1 MVVGELAY
9 ERDVIVIG
17 GGPGGYHAAIRAAQL
32 GRNVTLVEQNQLGG
46 ICLNKGCIPSKILT
60 QSAEKFT
67 SFQEGENWGLEAGDI
82 SFNADKFQQYKQ
94 TKIEQLRSGIEALCQ
109 ANKIE
114 ILNGSAFFLSEDK
127 VGIENGDKFDVFRFK
142 NAIIATGGRPE
153 KPLWARQISDRV
165 LDQHSISDLSEIPDK
180 LLIYGSDYI
189 ALEIGMAYQA
199 LGSKVTLIL
208 DDGKE
213 EFDFDQ
219 SICRELKRI
228 LKKKKID
235 VVRNSDVLEL
245 QRMDDM
251 LTVTF
256 TLTGKIDTISGTHL
270 FVSTPIRPNTNQL
283 GLSRIGVEQCAAGY
297 IKVDYQSRTTQNHI
311 YAIGDVTEGP
321 ALAVKAIKQ
330 GKTAAEAISGIKSE
344 SDFHFIPVVAHTQPP
359 IASAGLTEKEAINMG
374 YDIEIGQFSLSANGF
389 STLTGKKEGFIKV
402 ISCKEKQVFLG
413 IHMVGTGAIELI
425 SAGITAL
432 EMAARDEDLIFPN
445 YPHPSVNEGLLEA
458 VEALRNQA
466 IHIPPKSL
474 KAQKIKV

>member
-1 MVVGELAY
+1 MVVGELAH
-9 ERDVIVIG
+9 ERDVIIIG

-32 GRNVTLVEQNQLGG
+32 GRSVTLVEQDQLGG

-67 SFQEGENWGLEAGDI
+67 SFLEGESWGLEGGDI
-82 SFNADKFQQYKQ
+82 SFNFNKLQQYKQ
-94 TKIEQLRSGIEALCQ
+94 KKIEQLRTGVEALCK

-127 VGIENGDKFDVFRFK
+127 VGIEKGDKFDVFRFR
-142 NAIIATGGRPE
+142 NAIIATGGTPE
-153 KPLWARQISDRV
+153 KPPWTRELSELV
-165 LDQHSISDLSEIPDK
+165 FDQHSISDLSEIPDK

-189 ALEIGMAYQA
+189 ALEIGMAFQA
-199 LGSKVTLIL
+199 LGSKVTMIL

-213 EFDFDQ
+213 DFDFDQ

-235 VVRNSDVLEL
+235 VVRNSEVLEL
-245 QRMDDM
+245 QFKEDM
-251 LTVTF
+251 FTVTF
-256 TLTGKIDTISGTHL
+256 ELKGKIETISGTHL
-270 FVSTPIRPNTNQL
+270 FVSTTIRPNTNQL
-283 GLSRIGVEQCAAGY
+283 GLSRIGVEQCAAGF
-297 IKVDYQSRTTQNHI
+297 IKVDAQSRTTQKHI
-311 YAIGDVTEGP
+311 FAVGDVTEGP

-330 GKTAAEAISGIKSE
+330 GKTAAEAIAGIQSQ
-344 SDFHFIPVVAHTQPP
+344 SDFHFIPIVAHTQPA
-359 IASAGLTEKEAINMG
+359 IASAGLTEKEAINLG
-374 YDIEIGQFSLSANGF
+374 NDIEIGQFSLSANGF
-389 STLTGKKEGFIKV
+389 STLAGKKEGFIKV
-402 ISCKEKQVFLG
+402 ISCKEKQVLLG

-466 IHIPPKSL
+466 IHIPPKSINEQKL
-474 KAQKIKV
+474 KV

>member
-1 MVVGELAY
+1 MVVGELAH
-9 ERDVIVIG
+9 ERDVIIIG

-32 GRNVTLVEQNQLGG
+32 GSSVTLVEQEQLGG

-60 QSAEKFT
+60 QSADKFT
-67 SFQEGENWGLEAGDI
+67 SFQEGENWGLEGGDI
-82 SFNADKFQQYKQ
+82 SFNLSKLQQYKQ
-94 TKIEQLRSGIEALCQ
+94 KKIEQLRAGVEALCQ

-127 VGIENGDKFDVFRFK
+127 VGIEKGDKFDVFRFR
-142 NAIIATGGRPE
+142 NAIIATGGTPE
-153 KPLWARQISDRV
+153 KPPWTRELSEMV

-189 ALEIGMAYQA
+189 ALEIGMAFQT
-199 LGSKVTLIL
+199 LGSKVTMIL
-208 DDGKE
+208 DEGKE
-213 EFDFDQ
+213 DFDFDQ
-219 SICRELKRI
+219 SICQELKRI

-235 VVRNSDVLEL
+235 IVRNSDVLEL
-245 QRMDDM
+245 QHKEDM
-251 LTVTF
+251 FTVTF
-256 TLTGKIDTISGTHL
+256 ELKGKIETISGTHL
-270 FVSTPIRPNTNQL
+270 FVSTALRPNTIQL
-283 GLSRIGVEQCAAGY
+283 GLPRIGVEQCAAGF
-297 IKVDYQSRTTQNHI
+297 IKVDAQSRTTQNHI
-311 YAIGDVTEGP
+311 FAVGDVTEGP

-330 GKTAAEAISGIKSE
+330 GKTAAEAIAGIQSQ
-344 SDFHFIPVVAHTQPP
+344 SDFHFIPIVAHTQPP

-374 YDIEIGQFSLSANGF
+374 NDIEIGQFSLSANGF

-402 ISCKEKQVFLG
+402 ISCKEKQVLLG

-466 IHIPPKSL
+466 IHIPPKSKNEQKL
-474 KAQKIKV
+474 KV

>member
-1 MVVGELAY
+1 MVVGELAH
-9 ERDVIVIG
+9 ERDVIIIG

-32 GRNVTLVEQNQLGG
+32 GRSVTLVEQDQLGG

-67 SFQEGENWGLEAGDI
+67 SFQEGENWGLEGGDI
-82 SFNADKFQQYKQ
+82 SFNLNKLQQYKQ
-94 TKIEQLRSGIEALCQ
+94 KKIEQLRTGVEALCK

-114 ILNGSAFFLSEDK
+114 MLNGSAFFLSEDK
-127 VGIENGDKFDVFRFK
+127 VGIEKGDKFDVFRFR
-142 NAIIATGGRPE
+142 NAIIATGGTPE
-153 KPLWARQISDRV
+153 KPPWTRELSELV
-165 LDQHSISDLSEIPDK
+165 FDQYSISDLSEIPDN

-189 ALEIGMAYQA
+189 ALEIGMAFQA
-199 LGSKVTLIL
+199 LGSKVTMIL

-213 EFDFDQ
+213 DFDFDQ

-235 VVRNSDVLEL
+235 VVRNSEVLEL
-245 QRMDDM
+245 KYKEDM
-251 LTVTF
+251 FTVTF
-256 TLTGKIDTISGTHL
+256 ELKRKIETISGTHL
-270 FVSTPIRPNTNQL
+270 FVSTTIRPNTNQL
-283 GLSRIGVEQCAAGY
+283 GLSRIGVEQCASGF
-297 IKVDYQSRTTQNHI
+297 IKVDSQSRTTQKHI
-311 YAIGDVTEGP
+311 FAVGDVTEGP

-330 GKTAAEAISGIKSE
+330 GKTAAEAIAGIQSQ
-344 SDFHFIPVVAHTQPP
+344 SDFHFIPIVAHTQPP

-374 YDIEIGQFSLSANGF
+374 NDIEIGQFSLSANGF
-389 STLTGKKEGFIKV
+389 STLAGKKEGFIKV
-402 ISCKEKQVFLG
+402 ISCKEKQVLLG

-466 IHIPPKSL
+466 IHIPPKSINEQKL
-474 KAQKIKV
+474 KV

>member
-1 MVVGELAY
+1 MVVGELAH
-9 ERDVIVIG
+9 ERDVIIIG

-32 GRNVTLVEQNQLGG
+32 GSSVTLVEQEQLGG

-67 SFQEGENWGLEAGDI
+67 SFQEGENWGLEGGDI
-82 SFNADKFQQYKQ
+82 SFNLSKLQQYKQ
-94 TKIEQLRSGIEALCQ
+94 KKIEQLRAGVEALCQ

-127 VGIENGDKFDVFRFK
+127 VGIEKGDKFDVFRFR
-142 NAIIATGGRPE
+142 NAIIATGGTPE
-153 KPLWARQISDRV
+153 KPPWTRELSEMV

-189 ALEIGMAYQA
+189 ALEIGMAFQT
-199 LGSKVTLIL
+199 LGSKVTMIL
-208 DDGKE
+208 DEGKE
-213 EFDFDQ
+213 DFDFDQ
-219 SICRELKRI
+219 SICQELKRI

-235 VVRNSDVLEL
+235 IVRNSDVLEL
-245 QRMDDM
+245 QHKEDM
-251 LTVTF
+251 FTVTF
-256 TLTGKIDTISGTHL
+256 ELKGKIETISGTHL
-270 FVSTPIRPNTNQL
+270 FVSTALRPNTIQL
-283 GLSRIGVEQCAAGY
+283 GLPRIGVEQCAAGF
-297 IKVDYQSRTTQNHI
+297 IKVDAQSRTTQNHI
-311 YAIGDVTEGP
+311 FAVGDVTEGP

-330 GKTAAEAISGIKSE
+330 GKTAAEAIAGIQSQ
-344 SDFHFIPVVAHTQPP
+344 SDFHFIPIVAHTQPP

-374 YDIEIGQFSLSANGF
+374 NDIEIGQFSLSANGF

-402 ISCKEKQVFLG
+402 ISCKEKQVLLG

-466 IHIPPKSL
+466 IHIPPKSKNEQKL
-474 KAQKIKV
+474 KV